1 MEKSMEKMIKR
12 AFFVGLGMTIIVA
25 RKAGSL
31 VQAGSRMIADHAP
44 VKGDR
49 AQATV
54 GQNGQHLGSA
64 DASAVVPAAPPLA
77 QSGKPDDL
85 TTIKGIGPTYAK
97 RLREAGITSFAALA
111 TQSPEHLAEVT
122 RATGSAAD
130 PVEWI
135 AEARALASF
144 FSLE

>member
-1 MEKSMEKMIKR
+1 MEKMIKR

-25 RKAGSL
+25 RKASSL
-31 VQAGSRMIADHAP
+31 VQAGGRLITDRGHAAGSSAP
-44 VKGDR
+44 
-49 AQATV
+49 AAI
-54 GQNGQHLGSA
+54 GQNGQHAGSA
-64 DASAVVPAAPPLA
+64 DVSATVPAAPPLQ

-97 RLREAGITSFAALA
+97 RLREAGITTFAALA
-111 TQSPEHLAEVT
+111 TQSPDYLAEVT